1 MYTAGFIGCGN
12 MGSAIAA
19 AVSKVIEPSQIL
31 AANKT
36 HAKAEALAER
46 LGCRAGSNTA
56 VAEGCTYIFLGVK
69 PHVMADMLMP
79 LQPILQK
86 RTDTFVLVTMA
97 AGLSISDIQAFA
109 GGSYPVIRI
118 MPNTPVSIG
127 KGMIQ
132 ACASPEVDETS
143 LKEFQ
148 KLMAACGRLDF
159 LPENLID
166 VASALSGCGP
176 AYVYLFIEALAD
188 GAVECGLPRQKA
200 MDYVCQTLIGA
211 ASLALESGKHPG
223 ELKDAVCSPG
233 GTTIAGVHA
242 LEKDGFRNAAMDA
255 VKAAYDKT
263 KQLKN

>member
-1 MYTAGFIGCGN
+1 

-31 AANKT
+31 LANKT
-36 HAKAEALAER
+36 ASKAEALAAQ
-46 LGCRAGSNTA
+46 LGCHAGTNA
-56 VAEGCTYIFLGVK
+56 DAARNCTYIFLGVK
-69 PHVMADMLMP
+69 PHMMADMIAP

-86 RTDTFVLVTMA
+86 RTDAFILVTMA
-97 AGLSISDIQAFA
+97 AGLSIADVQSFA
-109 GGSYPVIRI
+109 GGAYPTIRI

-132 ACASPEVDETS
+132 ACASPEVEEKILQD
-143 LKEFQ
+143 FQ
-148 KLMAACGRLDF
+148 NLMSACGRLDF

-166 VASALSGCGP
+166 AASALSGCGP

-200 MDYVCQTLIGA
+200 LDYACQTLIGS
-211 ASLALESGKHPG
+211 ASLVLETGKHPG

-242 LEKDGFRNAAMDA
+242 LEKGGLRNAAMDA

-263 KQLKN
+263 KQLKK